1 MQRDM
6 RRGVLWSME
15 WLMESFVLL
24 PERFFFV
31 QFNKLESEKCLC
43 EFYHFIVIF
52 LLWCVVVVFVVGIC
66 TI

>member
-1 MQRDM
+1 
-6 RRGVLWSME
+6 
-15 WLMESFVLL
+15 MESFVLL

-31 QFNKLESEKCLC
+31 QFNKLDSEKCLC